1 MEQQE
6 PKAKSRGYK
15 WGVTALVILAV
26 VTVAV
31 VACVAPAPAPV
42 PVPIPVL
49 EVTAEEEPEEEAVPV
64 LSFTK
69 TFGGEGDDV
78 VYSVQQTA
86 DGGYV
91 IAGYTVS
98 YDLPAKEAYL
108 VKTDG
113 KGNEEWQRTFG
124 GEEYDVA
131 NSVQQT
137 ADGGYV
143 IAGYTESLG
152 EKGDV
157 YLIKTDGK
165 GNEEWHRTF
174 GGEEYD
180 VAFSVRQTADGG
192 YVIAGRTGSYGAGRS
207 DAYVIKTDGE
217 GSKEWHRAFGGG
229 DDDIAFS
236 VRQTADGG
244 YVLAGSID
252 PHAGHG
258 YDVYLMK
265 IDEEGN

>member
-217 GSKEWHRAFGGG
+217 GSKEWHRAFG
-229 DDDIAFS
+229 
-236 VRQTADGG
+236 
-244 YVLAGSID
+244 
-252 PHAGHG
+252 
-258 YDVYLMK
+258 
-265 IDEEGN
+265 

>member
-69 TFGGEGDDV
+69 TFGGGDYVAPDFRWDEAW
-78 VYSVQQTA
+78 SVQQTA

-91 IAGYTVS
+91 IAGS
-98 YDLPAKEAYL
+98 
-108 VKTDG
+108 
-113 KGNEEWQRTFG
+113 
-124 GEEYDVA
+124 
-131 NSVQQT
+131 
-137 ADGGYV
+137 
-143 IAGYTESLG
+143 TE
-152 EKGDV
+152 
-157 YLIKTDGK
+157 
-165 GNEEWHRTF
+165 
-174 GGEEYD
+174 
-180 VAFSVRQTADGG
+180 
-192 YVIAGRTGSYGAGRS
+192 SYGAGGY
-207 DAYVIKTDGE
+207 DAYLV
-217 GSKEWHRAFGGG
+217 
-229 DDDIAFS
+229 
-236 VRQTADGG
+236 
-244 YVLAGSID
+244 
-252 PHAGHG
+252 
-258 YDVYLMK
+258 K